1 MEVSALLP
9 CPMDGTQVVGLGEH
23 LYPLSRLLSQQKQ
36 LPKACYSRQL
46 ERRSILVILALWS
59 EVGTGRC
66 GPTGPGCVNVGTLI
80 NPSSLLVLSVQQ
92 EQIYFM
98 ELSQGPSEM
107 CRPRNLGTRKAV
119 GK

>member
-46 ERRSILVILALWS
+46 EWRSVLVILALWS

-80 NPSSLLVLSVQQ
+80 NPLISARLVRAAGINLLH
-92 EQIYFM
+92 
-98 ELSQGPSEM
+98 G
-107 CRPRNLGTRKAV
+107 AV
-119 GK
+119 PETE